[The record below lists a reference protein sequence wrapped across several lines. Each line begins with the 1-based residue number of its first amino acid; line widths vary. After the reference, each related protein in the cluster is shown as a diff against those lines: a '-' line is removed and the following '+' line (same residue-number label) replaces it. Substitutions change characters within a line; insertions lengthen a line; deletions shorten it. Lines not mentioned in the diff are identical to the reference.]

1 MNVIQTSNK
10 GRQGGERFRLDDG
23 FSLLEL
29 GVVMFMMTVLATVAI
44 VRFSSSETGAV
55 RSAAQ
60 RIVSDIAYTQE
71 IAKLSNKG
79 TEIRF
84 IHSSTSP
91 HHCFVATVCYGSESP
106 LTAGLRGLRDRVL
119 LRNEAG
125 RSFVGWYYHYGPY
138 LAEAV
143 NAIPLLKTGAQ
154 ALLLPLAL
162 ASIPLANDAYAFGG
176 GGGGGGGSG
185 DPNTYLII
193 YQDGSQITNPQGGGD
208 YVVALG
214 DRVSITSENRT
225 LKFDSVGRMFISSYS
240 WSSDQTNVLAC
251 TLNDDVNIYVARH
264 TGKAWVQ

>member
-1 MNVIQTSNK
+1 MNIIQTSNE
-10 GRQGGERFRLDDG
+10 GRQGRRRFRLDDG

-29 GVVMFMMTVLATVAI
+29 GVVMFMMTILATVAI
-44 VRFSSSETGAV
+44 IRFSSSETGAV

-91 HHCFVATVCYGSESP
+91 RRCFVATVCYGSESP

-125 RSFVGWYYHYGPY
+125 RSFVEWYYHYGPY

-143 NAIPLLKTGAQ
+143 NTIPLLKTGAQ

-176 GGGGGGGSG
+176 GGGGGGSG
-185 DPNTYLII
+185 DPNTYQII

-214 DRVSITSENRT
+214 DRVSITSANRT

-240 WSSDQTNVLAC
+240 WSTDQSRVLAC

-264 TGKAWVQ
+264 TGKAWVE